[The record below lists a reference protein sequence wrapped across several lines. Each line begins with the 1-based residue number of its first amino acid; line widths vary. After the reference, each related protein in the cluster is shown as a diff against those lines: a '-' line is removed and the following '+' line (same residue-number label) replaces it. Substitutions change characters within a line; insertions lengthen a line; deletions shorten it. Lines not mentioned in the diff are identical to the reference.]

1 MFLVQMKTEPG
12 LYDMVELSPT
22 VQCIAENYET
32 GKQPRY
38 LDEFHDKELIY
49 QARQSEEGGRFY
61 RECNLNMIRE
71 ASGFKNTDPENY
83 LWISLASL
91 KEMVQTQ
98 RMLNVELRSLLAYF

>member
-83 LWISLASL
+83 LWISLANM